1 MAVNPAR
8 TGTVERAVFALV
20 GAAFTN
26 IYVTQP
32 VLPALEAE
40 FGADTVAVARS
51 VSMVL
56 LGIALA
62 NLPFGYLAD
71 RVGVRRIIAVGGL
84 AIGAAGILCALAD
97 SLTLLLAAR
106 FVQGAFIPALTTCL
120 AAYLAKTLPAARLNV
135 VMGSYVAATVLGGML
150 GRLLGGLAEALA
162 GWRSACLVAAVLVVL
177 ATLAALRHLPAVPHT
192 TATAHRE
199 VSYRRLLARPDL
211 WRMYLCAAAGQA
223 IFSPVFNTIAYRLT
237 EPAIGLTL
245 AQASL
250 VYLVY
255 LVGVWIGPASGR
267 LSNRLGNGNTLVAGS
282 VLLMASL
289 VLLLVP
295 GVTAIVV
302 ALIGVCA
309 GFFAV
314 HAAAVGALN
323 RRLDAG
329 QGRANALYVLAYY
342 LGAACGV
349 SWSAAVYQ
357 AAGWRALI
365 VVALAIALV
374 PLALGLRER
383 RALPAAG

>member
-1 MAVNPAR
+1 M
-8 TGTVERAVFALV
+8 FALV

-32 VLPALEAE
+32 VLPALETE

-71 RVGVRRIIAVGGL
+71 RVAVRRLILAGGL
-84 AIGAAGILCALAD
+84 AIGAAGVLSALAD

-106 FVQGAFIPALTTCL
+106 FVQGACIPALTTCL
-120 AAYLAKTLPAARLNV
+120 AAYLAKTLPPARLNV

-162 GWRSACLVAAVLVVL
+162 GWRSACLVAATLVVV
-177 ATLAALRHLPAVPHT
+177 ATLTALRHLPEPAHI
-192 TATAHRE
+192 TAAAHRN
-199 VSYRRLLARPDL
+199 VRYRDLLARADL
-211 WRMYLCAAAGQA
+211 WRVFLCGLAGQA
-223 IFSPVFNTIAYRLT
+223 IFSPVFNTVAYRLT

-245 AQASL
+245 GQASL

-267 LSNRLGNGNTLVAGS
+267 LSNRLGNGNTLVAGT
-282 VLLMASL
+282 VLLVASL
-289 VLLLVP
+289 VLLQVAR
-295 GVTAIVV
+295 VDAIVA

-342 LGAACGV
+342 LGAALGV
-349 SWSAAVYQ
+349 SWSAALYQ
-357 AAGWRALI
+357 AAGWDALLAA
-365 VVALAIALV
+365 ALAIALV
-374 PLALGLRER
+374 PLSIGLYER
-383 RALPAAG
+383 RADRSTR